1 MKCLKELKEA
11 GSNTEV
17 DLRWTIYLVF
27 EWKHSSWRTKRGRM
41 GASSFFVMDSTKG
54 PGSGKPQLWNGT
66 SCTNTTRSPCC
77 KLRDFTA
84 LKWLRAL
91 VRGVLLLKKNKKKTG
106 LRKNWLQRVRKD
118 ESECP
123 TPQQQFVIIMFCKSH
138 QQYLK
143 TQLCFGSFSNNA
155 SLIRGLE
162 DAHLLGA
169 PQNSF

>member
-1 MKCLKELKEA
+1 M
-11 GSNTEV
+11 V
-17 DLRWTIYLVF
+17 DLHWKIHQVF

-41 GASSFFVMDSTKG
+41 GAYSFFVMDSTKG
-54 PGSGKPQLWNGT
+54 PGSGKPQLWYGT

-91 VRGVLLLKKNKKKTG
+91 VRGVLLLKKKKKTG
-106 LRKNWLQRVRKD
+106 LRKSRLQWVRKD
-118 ESECP
+118 KFEWP
-123 TPQQQFVIIMFCKSH
+123 TPQQQFVIIMFCKCH
-138 QQYLK
+138 PQYLK

-155 SLIRGLE
+155 SLTRGLE
-162 DAHLLGA
+162 DAHLLSA